1 MVGVKMG
8 IDFGSANVTVFVEGK
23 GIVFREPSVVICDA
37 STGKPLVIGR
47 EARRMLGKLPPS
59 MYPLFPIRDGVV
71 NNFGA
76 AKMMLT
82 RYIDKVAGKKLFR
95 PSVLLCVPSTV
106 NELAK
111 KSLFNL
117 MMEAGAGRVCF
128 VGEALAA
135 AVGAG
140 VSLTEP
146 RGVCV
151 CDMGG
156 SVTDVAVV
164 TMGNI
169 AAARSVS
176 VGGSVL
182 TRAIAEYVLRKY
194 RIELGEAEAERVK
207 RSVGSVVPRREEIA
221 VSACGKHADSGL
233 PTFAE
238 VSSTEVYG
246 VLQPYLETVLNG
258 IRDVLEE
265 VSPELC
271 GDLLDSGVIL
281 TGGGALLGG
290 MAEWLREALG
300 VPVVCAE
307 DAENRAAE
315 GVGRLLKNMKYL
327 ERNGYVFAAEEEDGY
342 AQNEGRTAP

>member
-135 AVGAG
+135 YTV
-140 VSLTEP
+140 
-146 RGVCV
+146 RGGMQFV
-151 CDMGG
+151 D
-156 SVTDVAVV
+156 
-164 TMGNI
+164 
-169 AAARSVS
+169 
-176 VGGSVL
+176 
-182 TRAIAEYVLRKY
+182 VLRIIV
-194 RIELGEAEAERVK
+194 RILIMPFI
-207 RSVGSVVPRREEIA
+207 SMVGSENR
-221 VSACGKHADSGL
+221 DGL
-233 PTFAE
+233 LLVERLSPVIVLLPALA
-238 VSSTEVYG
+238 YG
-246 VLQPYLETVLNG
+246 TGYLQGRSERTKIHTG
-258 IRDVLEE
+258 I
-265 VSPELC
+265 
-271 GDLLDSGVIL
+271 
-281 TGGGALLGG
+281 
-290 MAEWLREALG
+290 
-300 VPVVCAE
+300 
-307 DAENRAAE
+307 AENRKSRARKEKRARKARVARPK
-315 GVGRLLKNMKYL
+315 GPKQLN
-327 ERNGYVFAAEEEDGY
+327 
-342 AQNEGRTAP
+342 